1 MENLEFPLYLDKKLI
16 SMWDTTKVD
25 LVGWSSFKRLALV

>member
-1 MENLEFPLYLDKKLI
+1 MENLEFPLFLDKNLI
-16 SMWDTTKVD
+16 GLWDRTKVD